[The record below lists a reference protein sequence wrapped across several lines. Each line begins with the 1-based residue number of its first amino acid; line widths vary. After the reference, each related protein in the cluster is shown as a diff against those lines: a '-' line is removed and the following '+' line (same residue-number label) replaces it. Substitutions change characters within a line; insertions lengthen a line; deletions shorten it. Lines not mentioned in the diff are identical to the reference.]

1 MNTNEKAIKLKQSLK
16 GCKKGSLIEIPDD
29 EFSKKSDTSYKK
41 RSSFPIQIK
50 KSRILFKCKLVVIPY
65 NTGTQIVNL
74 KKMFVRTFS
83 PILKANM
90 ALQTIR

>member
-41 RSSFPIQIK
+41 RSSFPIQINN
-50 KSRILFKCKLVVIPY
+50 SRILFK
-65 NTGTQIVNL
+65 
-74 KKMFVRTFS
+74 
-83 PILKANM
+83 
-90 ALQTIR
+90 